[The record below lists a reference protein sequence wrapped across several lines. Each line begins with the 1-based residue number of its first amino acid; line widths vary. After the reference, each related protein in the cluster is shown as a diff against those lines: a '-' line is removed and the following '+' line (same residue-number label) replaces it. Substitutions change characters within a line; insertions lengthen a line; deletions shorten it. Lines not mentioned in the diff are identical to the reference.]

1 MVVITVNFEV
11 KPDKVAEFQ
20 ELISGHSKRT
30 LEREPGCRQ
39 FDVSQDPKNAQ
50 KFFLYEVYDNE
61 AAFEAH
67 PLGGQ
72 AMGETSIATLRLIGA
87 GYIEPVHDPL
97 RVRLPGRISLEDQR
111 IVPRHHL
118 FR

>member
-50 KFFLYEVYDNE
+50 KFFLYEVYDSE

-67 PLGGQ
+67 RSSPHM
-72 AMGETSIATLRLIGA
+72 AETGKKIPDLVLQRELKIFSMVPA
-87 GYIEPVHDPL
+87 GKPN
-97 RVRLPGRISLEDQR
+97 R
-111 IVPRHHL
+111 
-118 FR
+118 